1 MSLRSVVCVDIYGID
16 CRFSLDLQLGLLGL
30 LLLILSAIILIV
42 VDSLSVVRYFVGVYK
57 FSRNLAVEGG
67 KFGFVHDN
75 SGQCR

>member
-1 MSLRSVVCVDIYGID
+1 MRRVGCVDIYCID
-16 CRFSLDLQLGLLGL
+16 CHFSLDLHLRLLGL
-30 LLLILSAIILIV
+30 LLLILCAVILIV
-42 VDSLSVVRYFVGVYK
+42 VDSHSVVRHFVGGCK

>member
-1 MSLRSVVCVDIYGID
+1 MDIYGLD
-16 CRFSLDLQLGLLGL
+16 SRFSLDLRLSLRGL
-30 LLLILSAIILIV
+30 LLLNLSAVIFIV

-57 FSRNLAVEGG
+57 FSRNLAVECG